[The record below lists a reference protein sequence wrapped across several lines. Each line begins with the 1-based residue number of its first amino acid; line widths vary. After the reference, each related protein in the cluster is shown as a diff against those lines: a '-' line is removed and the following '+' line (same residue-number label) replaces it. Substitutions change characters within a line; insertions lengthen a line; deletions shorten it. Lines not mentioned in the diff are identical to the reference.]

1 MTIEFPSDF
10 NCRWSVLVR
19 DIDSG
24 EVLLSH
30 APDRVL
36 STASIGKVFLLHRLL
51 REVDEG
57 TRSLDEVVARR
68 PSEKIGGSGIWQL
81 LQQDTLSLYDLG
93 ALIGAVSDNFATNT
107 LARVVGLEAVTE
119 HTRALG
125 YEHSRLNDIIRWP
138 IPPGMPRYLSEGNAS
153 ELVDFVERVQRG
165 DGLSPASSDVLRGW
179 FGAGMDLSMV
189 GSVFDLDGPDHNEFD
204 NGVWF
209 WNKTGTLTTVRAD
222 IGVVMTPTQRVAYAA
237 LAQWDRGEDARG
249 PVLETMAEIGLLIGD
264 ALGWVDPRPKRRAA
278 RDAAVPVATPT
289 SAPSLERLQAAA
301 ADARLRD
308 PRILVLDAETGEELI
323 ARKADEPT
331 PTASVMKT
339 LTGAAALHVLGPDHR
354 IPTRVLAGAEPGE
367 IVLVGG
373 GDVTLSRVPSGQPT
387 FYPQP
392 AHLDTLAAL
401 VRERV
406 GEVTRVVLDDRL
418 FAGAEWHPSWDVE
431 GRAPEGYIPFISA
444 LEVDGDRDD
453 PVLDDSPRTD
463 NPVGRVG
470 KHFAALL
477 GGPELRRARADEV
490 FMGEELARVES
501 APVEMLVREI
511 LRSSDNALSEALGK
525 LVAIARGGDASFE
538 SVHRELTAAAAELG
552 LDVSAANIVDGSGL
566 SEENRVTP
574 RTVAELIRRGYR
586 GEGAPA
592 LMVERL
598 MRTGS
603 TMTANRFVGPNR
615 VVGDAVAAKT
625 GFINSVHSLA
635 GTVRTVGG
643 HELVFAVF
651 GCDLERIVAPDT
663 RLAVDDLVTRLHLD
677 GDALRW

>member
-1 MTIEFPSDF
+1 MTIEFPNDF
-10 NCRWSVLVR
+10 GCRWSVLVR
-19 DIDSG
+19 DIDTG
-24 EVLLSH
+24 EELLSH
-30 APDRVL
+30 TPDRVL

-57 TRSLDEVVARR
+57 TRSLEEVVARR

-81 LQQDTLSLYDLG
+81 LQQPTFSLYDLG
-93 ALIGAVSDNFATNT
+93 AFIGAVSDNFATNT
-107 LARVVGLEAVTE
+107 LARVVGLDAVTE

-138 IPPGMPRYLSEGNAS
+138 IPPGMAPRLSEGNAS

-165 DGLSPASSDVLRGW
+165 DDLSPASADVLRGW

-189 GSVFDLDGPDHNEFD
+189 GSVFDLDGPDHNTFD

-209 WNKTGTLTTVRAD
+209 WNKTGTVSTVRAD
-222 IGVVMTPTQRVAYAA
+222 IGVVMSPTRRIAFAV

-264 ALGWVDPRPKRRAA
+264 ALGWVDPRPKRRELHASTPLAA
-278 RDAAVPVATPT
+278 PT
-289 SAPSLERLQAAA
+289 AAPSLERIQLAAG
-301 ADARLRD
+301 DARLRD
-308 PRILVLDAETGEELI
+308 ARYLVLDAASGEELL
-323 ARKADEPT
+323 ARKPDEPT

-339 LTGAAALHVLGPDHR
+339 LTGTAALHVLGPEHR
-354 IPTRVLAGAEPGE
+354 IPTRVLAGAEPGD

-387 FYPQP
+387 FYPHP
-392 AHLDTLAAL
+392 AHLDELAAR

-444 LEVDGDRDD
+444 LQLDGDRDD

-463 NPVGRVG
+463 NPVGRLG
-470 KHFAALL
+470 KHFSALL
-477 GGPELRRARADEV
+477 GGPEVRRAETDER
-490 FMGEELARVES
+490 FAGEELARVES
-501 APVEMLVREI
+501 APVEQLVREI

-525 LVAIARGGDASFE
+525 LVAIARGGDASFA
-538 SVHRELTAAAAELG
+538 SVHRELTAVAAELG
-552 LDVSAANIVDGSGL
+552 LDVSSANIVDGSGL
-566 SEENRVTP
+566 SDENRVTP
-574 RTVAELIRRGYR
+574 RTIAELMRRGHR
-586 GEGAPA
+586 GDGPAA
-592 LMVERL
+592 LMFERL

-603 TMTANRFVGPNR
+603 TMAANRFVGANR

-625 GFINSVHSLA
+625 GYINSVHSLA
-635 GTVRTVGG
+635 GVVRTVGG
-643 HELVFAVF
+643 RELVFAVF
-651 GCDLERIVAPDT
+651 GCDLEVPVEPST
-663 RLAVDDLVTRLHLD
+663 RQAVDDLVTRLHLD
-677 GDALRW
+677 GDALG